1 MGSRFI
7 HIYCGDG
14 KGKTAAVM
22 GQAIRDACAE
32 KTVFF
37 IQYLKGEQ
45 SESEKVFYQRMEPEI
60 KFFRF
65 DKYPRRFENLT
76 PEEKEEECRNF
87 HNGLNFAKKVLVTEE
102 CDILVLDEILGLV
115 ESGIISVQE
124 LREVINSCSDRTVL
138 YLTGQYSCREIWGE
152 VDEVTEVI
160 TRVPEK

>member
-1 MGSRFI
+1 ML
-7 HIYCGDG
+7 
-14 KGKTAAVM
+14 
-22 GQAIRDACAE
+22 GQAVREACGG

-45 SESEKVFYQRMEPEI
+45 SDTEKAFYQRMEPEI

-76 PEEKEEECRNF
+76 PEEKAEECRNI

-115 ESGIISVQE
+115 ERQIITVEE
-124 LREVINSCSDRTVL
+124 LGEVIRACSDHTEL
-138 YLTGQYSCREIWGE
+138 YLTGQYPCREIWPE
-152 VDEVTEVI
+152 VDEVTEVA
-160 TRVPEK
+160 TLVRRKQ